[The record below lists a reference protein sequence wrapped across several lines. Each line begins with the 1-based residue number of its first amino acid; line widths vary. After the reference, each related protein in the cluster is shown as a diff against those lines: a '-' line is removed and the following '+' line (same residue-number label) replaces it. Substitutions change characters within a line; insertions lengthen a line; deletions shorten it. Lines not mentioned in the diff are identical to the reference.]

1 MRQSSYVSL
10 VGASLTVLTV
20 VTACGVVGAPIAPEN
35 VGVNPTI
42 ARQKAQLRKSG
53 TAQPAENASGIS
65 VPIEPMEP
73 MEPKGQDEEL
83 PPLRPVG
90 TR

>member
-1 MRQSSYVSL
+1 MKQVRYV
-10 VGASLTVLTV
+10 VFAGISLTFLTV
-20 VTACGVVGAPIAPEN
+20 VTACGVVGAPVAPEN

-42 ARQKAQLRKSG
+42 ARQKTELKKLGAAQEAVNTTVSSDQVAPG
-53 TAQPAENASGIS
+53 EI
-65 VPIEPMEP
+65 
-73 MEPKGQDEEL
+73 KGQDEEL

>member
-1 MRQSSYVSL
+1 MIV
-10 VGASLTVLTV
+10 TM
-20 VTACGVVGAPIAPEN
+20 VTACGVVGPPVAPEN

-42 ARQKAQLRKSG
+42 ARQKTELKKRGETQ
-53 TAQPAENASGIS
+53 
-65 VPIEPMEP
+65 EPVNTTVSSDQVAP
-73 MEPKGQDEEL
+73 GAIKGQDEEL

>member
-1 MRQSSYVSL
+1 MSPSQYAIAGAGL
-10 VGASLTVLTV
+10 ILLTVGA
-20 VTACGVVGAPIAPEN
+20 ACGIVGPPIAPED

-42 ARQKAQLRKSG
+42 NRQKAQLQQSG
-53 TAQPAENASGIS
+53 TVQPVDNAM
-65 VPIEPMEP
+65 VPAVPATP
-73 MEPKGQDEEL
+73 VEPKGQDEEL

>member
-1 MRQSSYVSL
+1 MKQTSDVFLAGVSL
-10 VGASLTVLTV
+10 TILTV
-20 VTACGVVGAPIAPEN
+20 VAGCGVVGAPIAPEN

-42 ARQKAQLRKSG
+42 ARQKTELKKLGETQ
-53 TAQPAENASGIS
+53 ES
-65 VPIEPMEP
+65 VNPTVSSDQVAPGEIR
-73 MEPKGQDEEL
+73 GQDEEL

>member
-1 MRQSSYVSL
+1 MRPSNYIGAG
-10 VGASLTVLTV
+10 VGLTLLTMIV
-20 VTACGVVGAPIAPEN
+20 ACGVVGAPIAPED

-42 ARQKAQLRKSG
+42 ARQKAQLQKTG
-53 TAQPAENASGIS
+53 AAQPTDNTAAPSTP
-65 VPIEPMEP
+65 VEPVES
-73 MEPKGQDEEL
+73 KGQDEEL

>member
-1 MRQSSYVSL
+1 MKQARYV
-10 VGASLTVLTV
+10 VFAGISLTFLTV
-20 VTACGVVGAPIAPEN
+20 VTACGVVGAPVAPEN

-42 ARQKAQLRKSG
+42 ARQKTELKKLGAAQEAVNTTVSSDQVAPG
-53 TAQPAENASGIS
+53 EI
-65 VPIEPMEP
+65 
-73 MEPKGQDEEL
+73 KGQDEEL

>member
-1 MRQSSYVSL
+1 MNQMSYVSL
-10 VGASLTVLTV
+10 AGMGLVVVTL
-20 VTACGVVGAPIAPEN
+20 VTACGVVCSPVAPEK

-42 ARQKAQLRKSG
+42 IKQKAQLQKSG
-53 TAQPAENASGIS
+53 TVQSADNAQDGSIAI
-65 VPIEPMEP
+65 EP

>member
-1 MRQSSYVSL
+1 MKPSSYVL
-10 VGASLTVLTV
+10 FAAVSLTFLTV
-20 VTACGVVGAPIAPEN
+20 VTACGVVGPPVAPEN

-42 ARQKAQLRKSG
+42 TRQKAQLQQSG
-53 TAQPAENASGIS
+53 TVQPADPAARTPA
-65 VPIEPMEP
+65 PIEPV
-73 MEPKGQDEEL
+73 EPKGQDEEL

>member
-1 MRQSSYVSL
+1 MTHWIHIVL
-10 VGASLTVLTV
+10 AGASGALLALVS
-20 VTACGVVGAPIAPEN
+20 ACGVVGPPIAPEN

-42 ARQKAQLRKSG
+42 TRQKAQLQQSG
-53 TAQPAENASGIS
+53 TVQPADSAM
-65 VPIEPMEP
+65 VPAVPAAP
-73 MEPKGQDEEL
+73 VEPKGQDEEL

>member
-1 MRQSSYVSL
+1 MKQARYV
-10 VGASLTVLTV
+10 VFAGMSLTFLTV
-20 VTACGVVGAPIAPEN
+20 VTACGVVGAPVAPEN

-42 ARQKAQLRKSG
+42 ARQKTELKKLGAAQEAVNTTVSSDQVAPG
-53 TAQPAENASGIS
+53 EI
-65 VPIEPMEP
+65 
-73 MEPKGQDEEL
+73 KGQDEEL

>member
-1 MRQSSYVSL
+1 MKQVRCV
-10 VGASLTVLTV
+10 VFAGISLTFLTV
-20 VTACGVVGAPIAPEN
+20 VTACGVVGAPVAPEN

-42 ARQKAQLRKSG
+42 ARQKTELKKLGAAQEAVNTTVSSDQVAPG
-53 TAQPAENASGIS
+53 EI
-65 VPIEPMEP
+65 
-73 MEPKGQDEEL
+73 KGQDEEL

>member
-1 MRQSSYVSL
+1 MKQTSYVFFA
-10 VGASLTVLTV
+10 GMSLTFLTV

-35 VGVNPTI
+35 VGINPTI
-42 ARQKAQLRKSG
+42 ARQKTELKKLG
-53 TAQPAENASGIS
+53 
-65 VPIEPMEP
+65 EPQEAVNTTVSSDQVAP
-73 MEPKGQDEEL
+73 GEIKGQDEEL

>member
-1 MRQSSYVSL
+1 MIQTSDMFLAGV
-10 VGASLTVLTV
+10 SLTVLTV
-20 VTACGVVGAPIAPEN
+20 VTGCGVVGAPIAPEN

-42 ARQKAQLRKSG
+42 ARQKMELKKLGETQEAVN
-53 TAQPAENASGIS
+53 PATLSDQVAPGEI
-65 VPIEPMEP
+65 
-73 MEPKGQDEEL
+73 KGQDEEL

>member
-1 MRQSSYVSL
+1 MRPSRYVVAGAGL
-10 VGASLTVLTV
+10 ILLTVGA
-20 VTACGVVGAPIAPEN
+20 ACGVVGPPIAPED

-42 ARQKAQLRKSG
+42 SRQKAQLLKSG
-53 TAQPAENASGIS
+53 TVQPADETAAPAVSI
-65 VPIEPMEP
+65 
-73 MEPKGQDEEL
+73 EPKGQDEEL

>member
-1 MRQSSYVSL
+1 MKQTSYVSL
-10 VGASLTVLTV
+10 AGVSLTVLTV

-42 ARQKAQLRKSG
+42 ARQKTELKKLGGPQEAVDTTVSSDQVAPG
-53 TAQPAENASGIS
+53 EF
-65 VPIEPMEP
+65 
-73 MEPKGQDEEL
+73 KGQDEEL

>member
-1 MRQSSYVSL
+1 MFLAGV
-10 VGASLTVLTV
+10 SLTVLTV
-20 VTACGVVGAPIAPEN
+20 VTGCGVVGAPIAPEN

-42 ARQKAQLRKSG
+42 ARQKMELKKLGETQEAVN
-53 TAQPAENASGIS
+53 PAASSDQVAPGEI
-65 VPIEPMEP
+65 
-73 MEPKGQDEEL
+73 KGQDEEL

>member
-1 MRQSSYVSL
+1 MKQTNYVSL
-10 VGASLTVLTV
+10 AGLSLTVLTV

-42 ARQKAQLRKSG
+42 ARQKTELKKLGGPQEAVDTTVSSDQVSPG
-53 TAQPAENASGIS
+53 EF
-65 VPIEPMEP
+65 
-73 MEPKGQDEEL
+73 KGQDEEL

>member
-1 MRQSSYVSL
+1 MKQTKDAFLAGV
-10 VGASLTVLTV
+10 SLTVLTI
-20 VTACGVVGAPIAPEN
+20 VTGCGVVGAPVAPEN

-42 ARQKAQLRKSG
+42 ARQKMELKKLGETQEAG
-53 TAQPAENASGIS
+53 NPT
-65 VPIEPMEP
+65 VPSDRVEPGEI
-73 MEPKGQDEEL
+73 KGQDEEL

>member
-1 MRQSSYVSL
+1 MKQASYVSL
-10 VGASLTVLTV
+10 AGVSLTVLTV

-35 VGVNPTI
+35 VGINPTI
-42 ARQKAQLRKSG
+42 ARQK
-53 TAQPAENASGIS
+53 
-65 VPIEPMEP
+65 MELKKRGETQEAANTP
-73 MEPKGQDEEL
+73 VSSDQVAPGEIKGQDEEL

>member
-1 MRQSSYVSL
+1 MTQTSYIFLAGVS
-10 VGASLTVLTV
+10 VTVLTV
-20 VTACGVVGAPIAPEN
+20 VTACGVVGSPVAPEN

-42 ARQKAQLRKSG
+42 TRQKIQLQKSG
-53 TAQPAENASGIS
+53 TVQRADNTSGAA
-65 VPIEPMEP
+65 VPLEPV
-73 MEPKGQDEEL
+73 EPKGQDEEL

>member
-1 MRQSSYVSL
+1 MKQPSYVSL
-10 VGASLTVLTV
+10 AGVSLAVLTV
-20 VTACGVVGAPIAPEN
+20 VTACGVVGSPVAPEN

-42 ARQKAQLRKSG
+42 ARQKTELKKLGEAREAFNTTVSSDQITPG
-53 TAQPAENASGIS
+53 EI
-65 VPIEPMEP
+65 
-73 MEPKGQDEEL
+73 KGQDEEL

>member
-1 MRQSSYVSL
+1 MKQPSY
-10 VGASLTVLTV
+10 GFFAGMSLTFLTV
-20 VTACGVVGAPIAPEN
+20 VTACGVVGPPVAPEN

-42 ARQKAQLRKSG
+42 TRQKAQLQQSG
-53 TAQPAENASGIS
+53 TVQSAGPAAGT
-65 VPIEPMEP
+65 PAPTEPV
-73 MEPKGQDEEL
+73 EPKGQDEEL

>member
-1 MRQSSYVSL
+1 MIQTSDMFLAGV
-10 VGASLTVLTV
+10 SLTVLTV
-20 VTACGVVGAPIAPEN
+20 VTGCGVVGAPIAPVN

-42 ARQKAQLRKSG
+42 ARQKMELEKLGETQEAVN
-53 TAQPAENASGIS
+53 PATSSDQVAPGEI
-65 VPIEPMEP
+65 
-73 MEPKGQDEEL
+73 KGQDEEL

>member
-1 MRQSSYVSL
+1 MKQTRDGFLAGV
-10 VGASLTVLTV
+10 SLTVLTI
-20 VTACGVVGAPIAPEN
+20 VTGCGVVGAPVAPEN

-42 ARQKAQLRKSG
+42 ARQKTELKKLG
-53 TAQPAENASGIS
+53 
-65 VPIEPMEP
+65 EPQEAANTTVSSDQVAP
-73 MEPKGQDEEL
+73 GEIKGQDEEL

>member
-1 MRQSSYVSL
+1 MKQTRSIFL
-10 VGASLTVLTV
+10 AGASLTVLTI
-20 VTACGVVGAPIAPEN
+20 VTGCGVVGAPVAPEN

-42 ARQKAQLRKSG
+42 ARQKAELKKLGEPQG
-53 TAQPAENASGIS
+53 PASPTVSSDQAAPSEI
-65 VPIEPMEP
+65 
-73 MEPKGQDEEL
+73 KGQDEEL

>member
-1 MRQSSYVSL
+1 MKQTSDIFLAGV
-10 VGASLTVLTV
+10 SLTVLTV

-42 ARQKAQLRKSG
+42 AKQKAQLQQSG
-53 TAQPAENASGIS
+53 TVQPAGPAAGTPAP
-65 VPIEPMEP
+65 VEPV
-73 MEPKGQDEEL
+73 EPKGQDEEL